1 MDTTLGLAGPPAV
14 SRGLTPT
21 MRAILHPRGGRTQN
35 KLAVACLAPEGES
48 RYTRHQPGVV

>member
-1 MDTTLGLAGPPAV
+1 MDTTLGLAGPPVV

-21 MRAILHPRGGRTQN
+21 LRAILHPRGGRTQN

-48 RYTRHQPGVV
+48 RYTQHQTGVV